1 MHFIRLFS
9 QISYKQI
16 NEITLKKE
24 TKDMIRFILDE
35 IYSEYVGIFL
45 KSKKFIDDMKS
56 WENVMKK
63 DDSSSKD

>member
-45 KSKKFIDDMKS
+45 KVKS
-56 WENVMKK
+56 LSMI
-63 DDSSSKD
+63 

>member
-1 MHFIRLFS
+1 
-9 QISYKQI
+9 
-16 NEITLKKE
+16 
-24 TKDMIRFILDE
+24 MIRFILDE